1 MKFDA
6 SDRYGNG
13 FLIIGIVRR
22 HLKETG
28 RADRLTEVTKRMSSG
43 DFEHMLD
50 VAEEVTD
57 GAISFIGRPR
67 N

>member
-1 MKFDA
+1 MRFDA
-6 SDRYGNG
+6 NDRYGNG
-13 FLIIGIVRR
+13 FLIIGLVRR

-43 DFEHMLD
+43 DFEDMLD

-57 GAISFIGRPR
+57 GAIFFDGRR
-67 N
+67 RK